1 MQPSDLHRSSNW
13 NHHVAYVGTHKPPIL
28 SIAALDTKTH
38 TLCSRSSRLI
48 VGLNGQ
54 LKSLYV
60 CVCANQ
66 PKRCISFQQRIKRQ
80 LHYSRKRA
88 PYLATPSK
96 YIQDFSQ
103 EITLSIEF
111 STTTSSSIYYKTTVA
126 KLHENTKIWSRPT
139 LVQQSAI
146 EIEDAIERKRKRE
159 TEIVQ
164 EEAHK

>member
-1 MQPSDLHRSSNW
+1 MMKRFWGVEKDLKNKDKKLYSTQTQCETPQ
-13 NHHVAYVGTHKPPIL
+13 VML
-28 SIAALDTKTH
+28 
-38 TLCSRSSRLI
+38 TLLFRF
-48 VGLNGQ
+48 N
-54 LKSLYV
+54 
-60 CVCANQ
+60 
-66 PKRCISFQQRIKRQ
+66 CISFQQRIKKAARLQ
-80 LHYSRKRA
+80 RKGRA

-146 EIEDAIERKRKRE
+146 EREDAIERAKERK
-159 TEIVQ
+159 
-164 EEAHK
+164 KN